1 MPGIALSEEDFKDWR
16 ICWRV
21 NSAFSIEFENQDITT
36 CIKCG
41 AQIPQDTLPYR
52 SSFISQAVESSCS
65 HLLVGSLCSGCDMDM
80 VFRITYG
87 KETCFTKDCD
97 EVLSVDKSLLPTALV
112 KFPKLLDE

>member
-1 MPGIALSEEDFKDWR
+1 
-16 ICWRV
+16 
-21 NSAFSIEFENQDITT
+21 
-36 CIKCG
+36 
-41 AQIPQDTLPYR
+41 
-52 SSFISQAVESSCS
+52 
-65 HLLVGSLCSGCDMDM
+65 MDM